1 MLELTM
7 ASCVG
12 KGCKSLG
19 FGNLGIR
26 SSGLI
31 FICVIKKENNS
42 FKTTYKKKIGNNKKI
57 LKYTHFIMIEF

>member
-31 FICVIKKENNS
+31 FICEI
-42 FKTTYKKKIGNNKKI
+42 KKKITVLRQTIKKI
-57 LKYTHFIMIEF
+57 EV

>member
-31 FICVIKKENNS
+31 FICEIKKMYRHATNY
-42 FKTTYKKKIGNNKKI
+42 YKQK
-57 LKYTHFIMIEF
+57 

>member
-42 FKTTYKKKIGNNKKI
+42 FKTN
-57 LKYTHFIMIEF
+57 L